1 MNRNLSD
8 ALQGALLDITS
19 AGTEV
24 HARGQNQR
32 EIIGYR
38 TVMTSPQ
45 ERVVVLP
52 GRKNNIFAQVAESL
66 WVLGGRNDLEF
77 LSRYLPRAADFSDDG
92 KTWRA
97 AYGPRLR
104 NWRGKVDQLAGVVD
118 RFREDINTKRA
129 VASIF
134 DPAEDFVESKD
145 IPCNNWLN
153 FIQRDGRLHLN
164 VSVRAND
171 AIWGFSGINVFE
183 WSVTQEV
190 VAATLGLAVGNMNWF
205 VGSMHVYERHYA
217 VAERIVAN
225 GHVESPYHY
234 GVRPLPILSNL
245 DQFDAGVR
253 EIFEIEKTFRAGD
266 FTSRS
271 EQADPFLSG
280 AELMLRIYNMYLHE
294 VPREVI
300 AASVF
305 ELPPSDFRVAAVEYF
320 SRTWGVGAFDHH
332 LLTPSERAFLSFR
345 ASHGASGDSRQ
356 HASVKK
362 RAA

>member
-8 ALQGALLDITS
+8 ALQSTLVDITS
-19 AGTEV
+19 TGAEV

-38 TVMTSPQ
+38 TVMASPQ
-45 ERVVVLP
+45 ERIVVLP
-52 GRKNNIFAQVAESL
+52 GRKNNVFAQIAESL
-66 WVLGGRNDLEF
+66 WVLSGRNDLEF

-104 NWRGKVDQLAGVVD
+104 NWHGKVDQLAGVVH
-118 RFREDINTKRA
+118 RFRQDINTKRA

-134 DPAEDFVESKD
+134 DPAEDFVDSKD
-145 IPCNNWLN
+145 IPCNNWLH
-153 FIQRDGRLHLN
+153 FIQRDGLLHLN

-190 VAATLGLAVGNMNWF
+190 IAATLGLAVGNMNWF

-217 VAERIVAN
+217 VADQIVAN
-225 GHVESPYHY
+225 GHVASPYHY
-234 GVRPLPILSNL
+234 GVRSLPILSNL
-245 DQFDAGVR
+245 DQFDAGVKQ
-253 EIFEIEKTFRAGD
+253 IFDIEQAFRAGD
-266 FTSRS
+266 FTSS
-271 EQADPFLSG
+271 NGLTDPFLAG
-280 AELMLRIYNMYLHE
+280 AEMMLRIYNMHLHE
-294 VPREVI
+294 LPREVI
-300 AASVF
+300 AESIF

-320 SRTWGVGAFDHH
+320 ARKWGLGAFAR
-332 LLTPSERAFLSFR
+332 S
-345 ASHGASGDSRQ
+345 
-356 HASVKK
+356 
-362 RAA
+362 AAHTF